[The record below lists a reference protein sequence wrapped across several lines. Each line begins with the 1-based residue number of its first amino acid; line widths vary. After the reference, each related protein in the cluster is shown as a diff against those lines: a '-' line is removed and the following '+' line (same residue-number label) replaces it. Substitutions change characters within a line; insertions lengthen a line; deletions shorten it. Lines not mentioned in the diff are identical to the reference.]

1 MQVTEISTEGLK
13 REFKVVVAA
22 TDIESQ
28 MNTRLEELGRTVALP
43 GFRPGKV
50 PMPVLKKRFGQSVLG
65 EVIER
70 AVTDSSS
77 QAMGERGLRPAVQPK
92 IEITSFAEG
101 SNLEYKMAVEL
112 LPDIKPMNF
121 ADLTLDRLKV
131 EASDT
136 EITEALERIAAH
148 NRRTEKV
155 TEDRPTEKG
164 DVVVIDF
171 TGRIDGQEFP
181 GGSAKDYQ
189 LELGSN
195 EMIPGFEDQLIGKK
209 AGSTVEVKVTFPK
222 EYGATNLAGK
232 DAVFTVPIKE
242 IHKKLPVVV
251 DDAYAKS
258 MGFDNVA
265 GLRKSVGEQMNR
277 DFARRARGRLKRQL
291 LDKLAANHDF
301 GVPQG
306 MVDIEFDQIW
316 KSIEEARK
324 RGDTDP
330 TISGKSEEEL
340 KKEFREIAE
349 RRVRLG
355 LLLSEVGRLNNIE
368 VTQEEVNRALI
379 EEARRYPG
387 QERKVVD
394 FYRNHP
400 EALAQLRAPLFEDKV
415 VDFIVE
421 MAKVTEKPI
430 SSAELLRASEED
442 EAPAA

>member
-70 AVTDSSS
+70 AVNDSSS

-121 ADLTLDRLKV
+121 ADLSLDRLKV

-136 EITEALERIAAH
+136 EITEALDRIAAH

-171 TGRIDGQEFP
+171 TGRVDGQEFP
-181 GGSAKDYQ
+181 GGAAKDYQ

-251 DDAYAKS
+251 DDAYAKA
-258 MGFDNVA
+258 MGFDDVA

-324 RGDTDP
+324 RGDNDP
-330 TISGKSEEEL
+330 TISGKSEEEI

>member
-13 REFKVVVAA
+13 REFKVIVAA
-22 TDIESQ
+22 TDIESK

-65 EVIER
+65 EVLER
-70 AVTDSSS
+70 AVNDSSS

-101 SNLEYKMAVEL
+101 GNLEYKMAVEL

-121 ADLTLDRLKV
+121 ADLALERLKV
-131 EASDT
+131 EASDS
-136 EITEALERIAAH
+136 EITTALEKIAEH

-181 GGSAKDYQ
+181 GGSAKDYR

-195 EMIPGFEDQLIGKK
+195 EMIPGFEDQLVGHKV
-209 AGSTVEVKVTFPK
+209 GSTVDVKVTFPK

-242 IHKKLPVVV
+242 IHKKLPVTV
-251 DDAYAKS
+251 DEAYAKA
-258 MGFDNVA
+258 MGFDDVT

-291 LDKLAANHDF
+291 LDKLAASHDF
-301 GVPQG
+301 AVPQG

-324 RGDTDP
+324 RGDNDP
-330 TISGKSEEEL
+330 TISGKSEDEL
-340 KKEFREIAE
+340 KTEFRGIAE

-421 MAKVTEKPI
+421 MAKVTDKPI
-430 SSAELLRASEED
+430 SSADLLRASEED
-442 EAPAA
+442 EAPAV

>member
-22 TDIESQ
+22 TDIESK
-28 MNTRLEELGRTVALP
+28 MNSRLEELGRTAALP

-50 PMPVLKKRFGQSVLG
+50 PMPVLKKRFGPSVLG

-101 SNLEYKMAVEL
+101 GNLEYKMAVEL

-121 ADLTLDRLKV
+121 GELNLDRLKA
-131 EASDT
+131 EATDT
-136 EITEALERIAAH
+136 EVDEALQRIAEH
-148 NRRTEKV
+148 NSRTEKIE
-155 TEDRPTEKG
+155 EDRAAQKG

-171 TGRIDGQEFP
+171 TGKIEGQEFP
-181 GGSAKDYQ
+181 GGAGTGVH

-195 EMIPGFEDQLIGKK
+195 QMIPGFEDQIVGHK
-209 AGSTVEVKVTFPK
+209 AGTSFDINVTFPA
-222 EYGATNLAGK
+222 EYGNSTLAGK
-232 DAVFTVPIKE
+232 AAVFTIGLKE
-242 IHKKLPVVV
+242 LLRKIPAAI
-251 DDAYAKS
+251 DEAFAKA
-258 MGFDNVA
+258 MGFDDVA
-265 GLRKSVGEQMNR
+265 GLRKSVADQINR
-277 DFARRARGRLKRQL
+277 DFSRRSRSRLKRQL
-291 LDKLAANHDF
+291 LDKLAAVHDF
-301 GVPQG
+301 AVPQG
-306 MVDIEFDQIW
+306 MVDIEFDAIW
-316 KSIEEARK
+316 KSVEEARQ
-324 RGDTDP
+324 RGDKDP
-330 TISGKSEEEL
+330 TITGKSDDDL
-340 KKEFREIAE
+340 KTEFRGIAE

-368 VTQEEVNRALI
+368 VSQDEVNRALI

-421 MAKVTEKPI
+421 MAKVTDKPI
-430 SSAELLRASEED
+430 TSAELLRGDDD
-442 EAPAA
+442 EAAA

>member
-70 AVTDSSS
+70 AVNDSSS

-121 ADLTLDRLKV
+121 ADLSLDRLKV

-136 EITEALERIAAH
+136 EITEALDRIAAH

-171 TGRIDGQEFP
+171 TGRVDGQEFP
-181 GGSAKDYQ
+181 GGAAKDYQ

-251 DDAYAKS
+251 DDAYAKA
-258 MGFDNVA
+258 MGFDDVA
-265 GLRKSVGEQMNR
+265 GLHKSVGEQMNR

-324 RGDTDP
+324 RGDNDP

>member
-70 AVTDSSS
+70 AVNDSSS

-101 SNLEYKMAVEL
+101 GNLEYKMAVEL

-121 ADLTLDRLKV
+121 ADLSLDRLKV

-136 EITEALERIAAH
+136 EITEALDKIASH

-171 TGRIDGQEFP
+171 TGRVDGQEFP
-181 GGSAKDYQ
+181 GGAAKDYQ

-251 DDAYAKS
+251 DDAYAKA
-258 MGFDNVA
+258 MGFDDVA

-324 RGDTDP
+324 RGDNDP

>member
-28 MNTRLEELGRTVALP
+28 MNTRLEELGRTMALP

-70 AVTDSSS
+70 AVNDSSS
-77 QAMGERGLRPAVQPK
+77 QAMGDRGLRPAVQPK

-101 SNLEYKMAVEL
+101 GDLEYKMAVEL

-121 ADLTLDRLKV
+121 GELALERLKA
-131 EASDT
+131 EASDS
-136 EITEALERIAAH
+136 EITTALERIAEH
-148 NRRTEKV
+148 NRQTEKV
-155 TEDRPTEKG
+155 TEDRPTQKG

-171 TGRIDGQEFP
+171 TGKVDGQEFP
-181 GGSAKDYQ
+181 GGAAKDYR
-189 LELGSN
+189 LELGGN
-195 EMIPGFEDQLIGKK
+195 EMIPGFEDQLVGHKV
-209 AGSTVEVKVTFPK
+209 GSTVDVKVTFPK

-232 DAVFTVPIKE
+232 DAVFTVPVKE
-242 IHKKLPVVV
+242 IHRKLPAVV
-251 DDAYAKS
+251 DDAYAKT
-258 MGFDNVA
+258 MGFDDIA
-265 GLRKSVGEQMNR
+265 SLRKSVGEQMNR
-277 DFARRARGRLKRQL
+277 DFSRRARSRLKRQL

-301 GVPQG
+301 AVPQG
-306 MVDIEFDQIW
+306 MVDIEFEQIW

-324 RGDTDP
+324 RGDNDP
-330 TISGKSEEEL
+330 TISGKSEDEL
-340 KKEFREIAE
+340 RTEFRGIAE

-368 VTQEEVNRALI
+368 VSQEEVNRALI

-415 VDFIVE
+415 IDFIVE
-421 MAKVTEKPI
+421 MAKVSDKPI
-430 SSAELLRASEED
+430 ASADLLRESEED
-442 EAPAA
+442 EAQA

>member
-70 AVTDSSS
+70 AVNDSSS

-101 SNLEYKMAVEL
+101 GNLEYKMAVEL

-121 ADLTLDRLKV
+121 ADLTLDRLKA

-136 EITEALERIAAH
+136 EISEALERIAAH

-155 TEDRPTEKG
+155 TEDRATEKG

-181 GGSAKDYQ
+181 GGAAKDYQ

-209 AGSTVEVKVTFPK
+209 VGSTVEVKVTFPK

-242 IHKKLPVVV
+242 IHKKLPVTV
-251 DDAYAKS
+251 DDAYAKA
-258 MGFDNVA
+258 MGFDDVG

-301 GVPQG
+301 TVPQG

-324 RGDTDP
+324 RGDNDP

-340 KKEFREIAE
+340 KNEFRGIAE

-421 MAKVTEKPI
+421 MAKVTDKPI
-430 SSAELLRASEED
+430 SSADLLRASEED

>member
-70 AVTDSSS
+70 AVNDSSS

-101 SNLEYKMAVEL
+101 GNLEYKMAVEL

-121 ADLTLDRLKV
+121 ADLTLDRLKA

-136 EITEALERIAAH
+136 EISEALERIAAH

-155 TEDRPTEKG
+155 TEDRATEKG

-181 GGSAKDYQ
+181 GGAAKDYQ

-209 AGSTVEVKVTFPK
+209 VGSTVEVKVTFPK

-242 IHKKLPVVV
+242 IHKKLPVTV
-251 DDAYAKS
+251 DDAYAKA
-258 MGFDNVA
+258 MGFDDVG

-301 GVPQG
+301 TVPQG

-324 RGDTDP
+324 RGDNDP

-340 KKEFREIAE
+340 KNEFRGIAE

-430 SSAELLRASEED
+430 SSADLLRASEED

>member
-1 MQVTEISTEGLK
+1 M
-13 REFKVVVAA
+13 
-22 TDIESQ
+22 
-28 MNTRLEELGRTVALP
+28 
-43 GFRPGKV
+43 
-50 PMPVLKKRFGQSVLG
+50 
-65 EVIER
+65 
-70 AVTDSSS
+70 
-77 QAMGERGLRPAVQPK
+77 
-92 IEITSFAEG
+92 
-101 SNLEYKMAVEL
+101 
-112 LPDIKPMNF
+112 
-121 ADLTLDRLKV
+121 
-131 EASDT
+131 
-136 EITEALERIAAH
+136 
-148 NRRTEKV
+148 
-155 TEDRPTEKG
+155 
-164 DVVVIDF
+164 
-171 TGRIDGQEFP
+171 
-181 GGSAKDYQ
+181 
-189 LELGSN
+189 
-195 EMIPGFEDQLIGKK
+195 
-209 AGSTVEVKVTFPK
+209 
-222 EYGATNLAGK
+222 
-232 DAVFTVPIKE
+232 FTVPIKE

-251 DDAYAKS
+251 DDAYAKA
-258 MGFDNVA
+258 MGFDDVA

-324 RGDTDP
+324 RGDNDP

-442 EAPAA
+442 EAPAS